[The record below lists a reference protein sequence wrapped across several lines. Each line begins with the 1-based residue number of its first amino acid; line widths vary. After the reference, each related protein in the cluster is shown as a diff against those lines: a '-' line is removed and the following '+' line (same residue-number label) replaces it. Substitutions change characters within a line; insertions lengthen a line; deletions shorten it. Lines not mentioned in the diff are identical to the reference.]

1 MTLLLLPAWMACAL
15 AQTPNVAAIMSRVAI
30 NQAKT
35 QDMRKCFV
43 YKQKQLLRMVRSNG
57 RLAREERR
65 EYVVTPK
72 ERGFEKELANFE
84 GKYEY
89 KGKFVP
95 YDHPGYEYKNVD
107 IDGSLIDGI
116 SKDLT
121 SDGNSRDGI
130 ANGQFPLTYHQQLKY
145 DFTLAGE
152 ETYHG
157 RKVWRVRFEPRR
169 KPHFDDLDDGG
180 AIWRGEALIDQEE
193 YQPLEVHTTMAYRMP
208 LAVKTLLGTDIKGL
222 GFSVTYRKFDDGVWF
237 PVTYGGEFQVKGL
250 FLYKRTISVSLANS
264 DFRRA
269 DVTSHVAYAMDGK

>member
-1 MTLLLLPAWMACAL
+1 MRLLLLPVLIGCAL
-15 AQTPNVAAIMSRVAI
+15 AQPPDIASIMSRVAI

-35 QDMRKCFV
+35 QEMRKLFV

-72 ERGFEKELANFE
+72 DRGFHKELAKFE

-89 KGKFVP
+89 KGKYVP

-107 IDGSLIDGI
+107 IDGSLIDDL

-130 ANGQFPLTYHQQLKY
+130 AKGQFPLTYHEQLKY

-152 ETYHG
+152 DTYRG
-157 RKVWRVRFEPRR
+157 LRVWRVRFEPKR
-169 KPHFDDLDDGG
+169 KPHFDDIDDGG

-193 YQPLEVHTTMAYRMP
+193 YQPVEVHTTMAYKLP

-222 GFSVTYRKFDDGVWF
+222 GFAVTYRKFDEGVWF
-237 PVTYGGEFQVKGL
+237 PVSYGGEFQVRGL
-250 FLYKRTISVSLANS
+250 FFYKRTISVSLANS
-264 DFRRA
+264 DFQRA
-269 DVTSHVAYAMDGK
+269 DVTSHVAYALDEK